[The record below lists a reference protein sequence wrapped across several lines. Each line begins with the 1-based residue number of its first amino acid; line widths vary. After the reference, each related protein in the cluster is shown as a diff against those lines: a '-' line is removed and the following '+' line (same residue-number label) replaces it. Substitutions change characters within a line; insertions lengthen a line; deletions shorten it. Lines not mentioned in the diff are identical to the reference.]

1 MSIVI
6 ETHTA
11 TEPEAMT
18 AAIRMDKESRA
29 VDLIVTE
36 TAHGLTIK
44 RGTYMT
50 PAAARRALK
59 RIPGNWTRET

>member
-18 AAIRMDKESRA
+18 ATIRLDKGSP
-29 VDLIVTE
+29 LFNLTVTE
-36 TAHGLTIK
+36 STHGLTIK
-44 RGTYMT
+44 RGAYMT
-50 PAAARRALK
+50 ITNARRALK
-59 RIPGNWTRET
+59 RIPGNWTREK

>member
-6 ETHTA
+6 ETHAA

-18 AAIRMDKESRA
+18 ATIRRDKGSRA

-36 TAHGLTIK
+36 AAHGIIIK
-44 RGTYMT
+44 RGIYTT
-50 PAAARRALK
+50 TAAARRALK